1 MEAKN
6 NKPKVSPRGDL
17 EGASERASGQTRYPY
32 QTADPIMYKLLKEF
46 AAKQRAFPTE
56 AESLLW
62 KFLRASQLGVRYR
75 HQHIIGEYIADFA
88 CISNKMIIEIDG
100 LYHSLPEQ
108 KISDQERT
116 EWLESKGWKVIRFTN
131 EEIFSNLD
139 KVIERIKYEQEIR

>member
-1 MEAKN
+1 
-6 NKPKVSPRGDL
+6 
-17 EGASERASGQTRYPY
+17 
-32 QTADPIMYKLLKEF
+32 
-46 AAKQRAFPTE
+46 
-56 AESLLW
+56 
-62 KFLRASQLGVRYR
+62 
-75 HQHIIGEYIADFA
+75 
-88 CISNKMIIEIDG
+88 MIIEIDG